1 MDKPMTETATDTF
14 EPDSEATPEPAAAVD
29 VAVAVERPEHVP
41 EKFWD
46 AATGAV
52 RSEALLKSYVEL
64 ERKLGRMVPL
74 PEETDDGAGLD
85 RLLAVLGRPAT
96 AEGYEIAPPH
106 PLVEPDAELNARLH
120 AAGFTQKQAQLVYE
134 LAADRLVPMMQG
146 LLDDAEATRQVERL
160 HRRFGGADGWRETS
174 RQLRTWAAASLPADV
189 LDTLSGSYEGVLA
202 LHQMMQVA
210 EPDLLGQDEAG
221 PAEPDEGR
229 LHDMMRDPRYWR
241 DRDPDFIGRVTAGFR
256 RLFPD

>member
-1 MDKPMTETATDTF
+1 MTEIATDPF
-14 EPDSEATPEPAAAVD
+14 EPDAAAGSEPATVAA
-29 VAVAVERPEHVP
+29 ERPEHIP

-46 AATGAV
+46 AESGAV
-52 RSEALLKSYVEL
+52 RSDALLKSYVEL

-74 PEETDDGAGLD
+74 PDETDDGAGMD

-96 AEGYEIAPPH
+96 ADGYEIANPH
-106 PLVEPDAELNARLH
+106 PLVEVDPELNTKLH

-134 LAADRLVPMMQG
+134 LAADKLVPMMQG
-146 LLDDAEATRQVERL
+146 MLDDVEATRQVDRL
-160 HRRFGGADGWRETS
+160 QRRFGGADGWRETS
-174 RQLRTWAAASLPADV
+174 RQLRTWAAASLPGDV

-202 LHQMMQVA
+202 LHQMMQAA
-210 EPDLLGQDEAG
+210 EPNLLGQDDAG
-221 PAEPDEGR
+221 PAEPDESR

-241 DRDPDFIGRVTAGFR
+241 DRDADFIGRVTAGFR